1 MLNLY
6 ENHPDV
12 VSAGTEVPVTEYTR
26 GINANSVAPSISPLV
41 LA

>member
-6 ENHPDV
+6 EYHPV
-12 VSAGTEVPVTEYTR
+12 APSAGTEVPVAEYTR